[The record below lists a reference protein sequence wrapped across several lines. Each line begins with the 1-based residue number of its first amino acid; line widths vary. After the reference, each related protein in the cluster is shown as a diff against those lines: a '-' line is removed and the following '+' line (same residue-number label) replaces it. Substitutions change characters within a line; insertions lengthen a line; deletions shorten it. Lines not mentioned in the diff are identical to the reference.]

1 MCSSRLAYGTQGELG
16 ALKVEL
22 VHGKVHLTLAELT
35 NISLAGKQK
44 HDQTNPPPRIGFAY
58 YSFFCEAICLKKF
71 VICL

>member
-1 MCSSRLAYGTQGELG
+1 LAYGTRGKLG

-44 HDQTNPPPRIGFAY
+44 HDQTNPPPYVGLHSTVSSARQFV
-58 YSFFCEAICLKKF
+58 LKKI

>member
-1 MCSSRLAYGTQGELG
+1 LAYGTGGEIG

-44 HDQTNPPPRIGFAY
+44 HDQTNPPPRVGLHSIV
-58 YSFFCEAICLKKF
+58 SLICLEKI
-71 VICL
+71 VLCLKRL